1 MTPPRGILPRS
12 VRERY
17 HRSRQERAGEEDA
30 PEAVEQ
36 SVPPPEPQTPP
47 EPQSAPPP
55 VPEPVPEP
63 QSPAPPEPHSGA
75 QRHLGRRM
83 IGTAGLV
90 GAILAVG
97 AVGIVVGSVVSTAGD
112 TDTSAT
118 TARAHART
126 AAPAQPP
133 TSAPAPTAPA
143 TSTPVDRPAVAA
155 KRIALTAGGSY
166 APLGDGSEHADLVAL
181 ATDGNPSTAWSS
193 EDYQA
198 LNKAGVGFYVD
209 PERSVSPARLT
220 LKTPTPGFAI
230 EVYGAKGT
238 RAPHS
243 LDGWTRLGVKA
254 TVKRNT
260 RVALDAA
267 RNRYRHLLLWITS
280 LPPSGGAVKVSEVRL
295 RA

>member
-17 HRSRQERAGEEDA
+17 HRSRQERAGEEGTPERVAQTLAPPDA
-30 PEAVEQ
+30 
-36 SVPPPEPQTPP
+36 QTPP
-47 EPQSAPPP
+47 EPQGAAT
-55 VPEPVPEP
+55 
-63 QSPAPPEPHSGA
+63 PAPPSGA
-75 QRHLGRRM
+75 PRHLGRRM

-143 TSTPVDRPAVAA
+143 TSTPVDRAAVAA
-155 KRIALTAGGSY
+155 KRIPLTAGGSY
-166 APLGDGSEHADLVAL
+166 DPLGDGSEHADLVPL
-181 ATDGNPSTAWSS
+181 ATDGDPSTAWSS

-198 LNKAGVGFYVD
+198 LNKAGVGLYVN
-209 PERSVSPARLT
+209 PKHAVSPTRLT
-220 LKTPTPGFAI
+220 VTTPTPGFSAQ
-230 EVYGAKGT
+230 VYGADGAA
-238 RAPHS
+238 APKA
-243 LDGWTRLGVKA
+243 LGGWTKLA
-254 TVKRNT
+254 TVKNVK
-260 RVALDAA
+260 RVKAVKLDAA
-267 RNRYRHLLLWITS
+267 GRAYRHVLLWITS
-280 LPPSGGAVKVSEVRL
+280 LPPKGGAVEVSELSL
-295 RA
+295 R

>member
-1 MTPPRGILPRS
+1 MTPRRGILPHS

-17 HRSRQERAGEEDA
+17 HRSRHERAGQDEA

-47 EPQSAPPP
+47 EP
-55 VPEPVPEP
+55 EP
-63 QSPAPPEPHSGA
+63 QSAAPPEPHGGA

-118 TARAHART
+118 TTRAPART
-126 AAPAQPP
+126 AGPAQPP

-143 TSTPVDRPAVAA
+143 TSAPVDGPAVPA
-155 KRIALTAGGSY
+155 KRIALTVGGSY
-166 APLGDGSEHADLVAL
+166 DPLGDGSEHADLVPL

-198 LNKAGVGFYVD
+198 LNKAGVGLYVN
-209 PERSVSPARLT
+209 PKHAVSPTRLT
-220 LKTPTPGFAI
+220 VTTPTPGFAAQ
-230 EVYGAKGT
+230 VYGAAGAATPK
-238 RAPHS
+238 ALS
-243 LDGWTRLGVKA
+243 GWTKLA
-254 TVKRNT
+254 TVKNVK
-260 RVALDAA
+260 RVKAVKLDASGRA
-267 RNRYRHLLLWITS
+267 YRHVLLWITS
-280 LPPSGGAVKVSEVRL
+280 LPPKGGAVEVSELSL
-295 RA
+295 R

>member
-17 HRSRQERAGEEDA
+17 HRSRHERAGEDEA

-47 EPQSAPPP
+47 EP
-55 VPEPVPEP
+55 EP
-63 QSPAPPEPHSGA
+63 QSAAPPQPHGGA

-126 AAPAQPP
+126 AGPAQPP

-143 TSTPVDRPAVAA
+143 TSAPVDGPAVAA
-155 KRIALTAGGSY
+155 KRIALTAGGAY
-166 APLGDGSEHADLVAL
+166 DPLGDGSEHADLVPL

-198 LNKAGVGFYVD
+198 LNKAGVGLYVN
-209 PERSVSPARLT
+209 PKHAVSPTRLT
-220 LKTPTPGFAI
+220 VTTPTPGFAAQ
-230 EVYGAKGT
+230 VYGAAGAGT
-238 RAPHS
+238 PKALS
-243 LDGWTRLGVKA
+243 GWTKLA
-254 TVKRNT
+254 TVKNVK
-260 RVALDAA
+260 RVKAVKLDASGRA
-267 RNRYRHLLLWITS
+267 YRHVLLWITS
-280 LPPSGGAVKVSEVRL
+280 LPPKGGAVEVSELSL
-295 RA
+295 R

>member
-17 HRSRQERAGEEDA
+17 HRSRHERAGQDEA

-47 EPQSAPPP
+47 EP
-55 VPEPVPEP
+55 EP
-63 QSPAPPEPHSGA
+63 QSAAPPEPHGGA

-118 TARAHART
+118 TARAHAGT
-126 AAPAQPP
+126 AGPAQPP

-143 TSTPVDRPAVAA
+143 TSAPVDGPAVAA
-155 KRIALTAGGSY
+155 KRIALTAGGAY
-166 APLGDGSEHADLVAL
+166 DPLGDGSEHADLVPL

-198 LNKAGVGFYVD
+198 LNKAGVGLYVN
-209 PERSVSPARLT
+209 PKHAVSPTRLT
-220 LKTPTPGFAI
+220 VTTPTPGFSAQ
-230 EVYGAKGT
+230 VYGAAGAAT
-238 RAPHS
+238 PEALS
-243 LDGWTRLGVKA
+243 GWTKLA
-254 TVKRNT
+254 TVKNVK
-260 RVALDAA
+260 RVKAVKLDASGRA
-267 RNRYRHLLLWITS
+267 YRHVLLWITS
-280 LPPSGGAVKVSEVRL
+280 LPPKGGTVEVSELSL
-295 RA
+295 R

>member
-1 MTPPRGILPRS
+1 VTPPRGILPRS

-17 HRSRQERAGEEDA
+17 HRSRHERAGEDEA

-47 EPQSAPPP
+47 EP
-55 VPEPVPEP
+55 EP
-63 QSPAPPEPHSGA
+63 QSAAPPQPHGGA

-126 AAPAQPP
+126 AGPAQPP

-143 TSTPVDRPAVAA
+143 TSAPVDGPAVAA
-155 KRIALTAGGSY
+155 KRIALTVGGAY
-166 APLGDGSEHADLVAL
+166 DPLGDGSEHADLVPL

-198 LNKAGVGFYVD
+198 LNKAGVGLYVN
-209 PERSVSPARLT
+209 PKHAVSPTRLT
-220 LKTPTPGFAI
+220 VTTPTPGFSAQ
-230 EVYGAKGT
+230 VYGAAGAAT
-238 RAPHS
+238 PEALS
-243 LDGWTRLGVKA
+243 GWTKLA
-254 TVKRNT
+254 TVKNVK
-260 RVALDAA
+260 RVKAVKLDASGRA
-267 RNRYRHLLLWITS
+267 YRHVLLWITS
-280 LPPSGGAVKVSEVRL
+280 LPPKGGAVEVAELSL
-295 RA
+295 R

>member
-17 HRSRQERAGEEDA
+17 HRSRHERAGEDEA

-47 EPQSAPPP
+47 EP
-55 VPEPVPEP
+55 EP
-63 QSPAPPEPHSGA
+63 QSAAPPQPHGGA

-126 AAPAQPP
+126 AGPAQPP

-143 TSTPVDRPAVAA
+143 TSAPVDGPAVAA
-155 KRIALTAGGSY
+155 KRIALTAGGAY
-166 APLGDGSEHADLVAL
+166 DPLGDGSEHADLVPL

-198 LNKAGVGFYVD
+198 LNKAGVGLYVN
-209 PERSVSPARLT
+209 PKHAVSPTRLT
-220 LKTPTPGFAI
+220 VTTPTPGFSAQ
-230 EVYGAKGT
+230 VYGAAGAATPK
-238 RAPHS
+238 ALS
-243 LDGWTRLGVKA
+243 GWTKLA
-254 TVKRNT
+254 TVKNVK
-260 RVALDAA
+260 RVKAVKLDASGRA
-267 RNRYRHLLLWITS
+267 YRHVLLWITS
-280 LPPSGGAVKVSEVRL
+280 LPPKGGAVEVSELSL
-295 RA
+295 R

>member
-1 MTPPRGILPRS
+1 VTPPRGILPRS

-17 HRSRQERAGEEDA
+17 HRSRHERAGQDEA

-47 EPQSAPPP
+47 EP
-55 VPEPVPEP
+55 EP
-63 QSPAPPEPHSGA
+63 QSAAPPEPHGGA

-126 AAPAQPP
+126 AGPAQPP

-143 TSTPVDRPAVAA
+143 TSAPVDGPAVAA
-155 KRIALTAGGSY
+155 KRIALTAGGAY
-166 APLGDGSEHADLVAL
+166 DPLGDGSEHADLVPL

-198 LNKAGVGFYVD
+198 LNKAGVGLYVN
-209 PERSVSPARLT
+209 PKHAVSPTRLT
-220 LKTPTPGFAI
+220 VTTPTPGFAAQ
-230 EVYGAKGT
+230 VYGAAGAGT
-238 RAPHS
+238 PKALS
-243 LDGWTRLGVKA
+243 GWTKLA
-254 TVKRNT
+254 TVKNVK
-260 RVALDAA
+260 RVKAVKLDASGRA
-267 RNRYRHLLLWITS
+267 YRHVLLWITS
-280 LPPSGGAVKVSEVRL
+280 LPPKGGTVEVSELSL
-295 RA
+295 R

>member
-17 HRSRQERAGEEDA
+17 HRSRHERAGEDEA

-47 EPQSAPPP
+47 EP
-55 VPEPVPEP
+55 EP
-63 QSPAPPEPHSGA
+63 QSAAPPQPHGGA

-118 TARAHART
+118 TARAPART
-126 AAPAQPP
+126 AGPAQPP

-143 TSTPVDRPAVAA
+143 TSAPVDGPAVAA
-155 KRIALTAGGSY
+155 KRIALTAGGAY
-166 APLGDGSEHADLVAL
+166 DPLGDGSEHADLVPL

-198 LNKAGVGFYVD
+198 LNKAGVGLYVN
-209 PERSVSPARLT
+209 PKHAVSPTRLT
-220 LKTPTPGFAI
+220 VTTPTPGFSAQ
-230 EVYGAKGT
+230 VYGAAGAAT
-238 RAPHS
+238 PNALS
-243 LDGWTRLGVKA
+243 GWTKLA
-254 TVKRNT
+254 TVKNVK
-260 RVALDAA
+260 RVKAVKLDASGRA
-267 RNRYRHLLLWITS
+267 YRHVLLWITS
-280 LPPSGGAVKVSEVRL
+280 LPPKGGAVEVSELSL
-295 RA
+295 R

>member
-1 MTPPRGILPRS
+1 VTPPRGILPRS

-17 HRSRQERAGEEDA
+17 HRSRHERAGQDEA

-47 EPQSAPPP
+47 EP
-55 VPEPVPEP
+55 EP
-63 QSPAPPEPHSGA
+63 QSAAPPQPHSGA

-126 AAPAQPP
+126 AGPAQPP

-143 TSTPVDRPAVAA
+143 TSAPVDGPAVAA
-155 KRIALTAGGSY
+155 KRIALTAGGAY
-166 APLGDGSEHADLVAL
+166 DPLGDGSEHADLVPL

-198 LNKAGVGFYVD
+198 LNKAGVGLYVN
-209 PERSVSPARLT
+209 PKHAVSPTRLT
-220 LKTPTPGFAI
+220 VTTPTPGFSAQ
-230 EVYGAKGT
+230 VYGAAGAATPK
-238 RAPHS
+238 ALS
-243 LDGWTRLGVKA
+243 GWTKLA
-254 TVKRNT
+254 TVKNVK
-260 RVALDAA
+260 RVKAVKLDASGRA
-267 RNRYRHLLLWITS
+267 YRHVLLWITS
-280 LPPSGGAVKVSEVRL
+280 LPPTGGTVEVSELSL
-295 RA
+295 R

>member
-1 MTPPRGILPRS
+1 VTPPRGILPRS

-17 HRSRQERAGEEDA
+17 HRSRHERAGEDEA

-47 EPQSAPPP
+47 EP
-55 VPEPVPEP
+55 EP
-63 QSPAPPEPHSGA
+63 QSAAPPQPHGGA

-126 AAPAQPP
+126 AGPAQPP

-143 TSTPVDRPAVAA
+143 TSAPVDGPAVAA
-155 KRIALTAGGSY
+155 KRIALTAGGAY
-166 APLGDGSEHADLVAL
+166 DPLGDGSEHADLVPL

-198 LNKAGVGFYVD
+198 LNKAGVGLYVN
-209 PERSVSPARLT
+209 PKHAVSPTRLT
-220 LKTPTPGFAI
+220 VTTPTPGFAAQ
-230 EVYGAKGT
+230 VYGAAGATTPK
-238 RAPHS
+238 ALS
-243 LDGWTRLGVKA
+243 GWTKLA
-254 TVKRNT
+254 TVKNVK
-260 RVALDAA
+260 RVKAVKLDASGRA
-267 RNRYRHLLLWITS
+267 YRHVLLWITS
-280 LPPSGGAVKVSEVRL
+280 LPPKGGAVEVSELSL
-295 RA
+295 R